1 MQAATE
7 ALWPWL
13 VVAGMGALHGLNP
26 ASGWAI
32 AAAWG
37 LHARSRAQA
46 WWALLPIALGHAA
59 SVALVAVAVVYGLS
73 FNRTAI
79 QILVATLLFVVL
91 ALHLRRRNA
100 SPRRGTSGTAGL
112 ALGSFLMAGAHGA
125 GLMLVPALVP
135 LCLGTGPFSEAAAAR
150 PLALALAALGVHM
163 AAMLLVTGAMA
174 AGACA
179 GAARLTHLTTVALKA
194 LREAGAQRCVPPS
207 SFSNLSKPMIP
218 VRREHAATA
227 SVPTSHPTQTTP

>member
-1 MQAATE
+1 MQAPTDT
-7 ALWPWL
+7 LWPWL

-59 SVALVAVAVVYGLS
+59 SVALMAVAVVYGWS
-73 FNRTAI
+73 FDRTVLQLLA
-79 QILVATLLFVVL
+79 ATLLVIVV
-91 ALHLRRRNA
+91 ALRLRRRKA
-100 SPRRGTSGTAGL
+100 SPHRGTSDTAGL

-135 LCLGTGPFSEAAAAR
+135 LCLGTGPPVSEAATVR
-150 PLALALAALGVHM
+150 PLALALAAVSIHM
-163 AAMLLVTGAMA
+163 AAMLLVTGIMA
-174 AGACA
+174 AGVCA
-179 GAARLTHLTTVALKA
+179 GANRLTRLTGAAWKA
-194 LREAGAQRCVPPS
+194 RRAAGAPRGVPLS
-207 SFSNLSKPMIP
+207 SNLSKPETP
-218 VRREHAATA
+218 DRHEHAATA
-227 SVPTSHPTQTTP
+227 SEPASHPFQAST

>member
-26 ASGWAI
+26 ASGWAM

-37 LHARSRAQA
+37 LHVRSRAQA

-59 SVALVAVAVVYGLS
+59 SVALVAVAVVYGWS
-73 FNRTAI
+73 FDRTTL
-79 QILVATLLFVVL
+79 QILAATLLVAVL
-91 ALHLRRRNA
+91 ALHLRRRKT
-100 SPRRGTSGTAGL
+100 SPRRGPSGTAGL
-112 ALGSFLMAGAHGA
+112 ALGSFLMAGAHCA

-135 LCLGTGPFSEAAAAR
+135 LCLGTGPVGEAGAAG
-150 PLALALAALGVHM
+150 PLALALAAIGVHM

-179 GAARLTHLTTVALKA
+179 GAARLRHLSGAALTVWRA
-194 LREAGAQRCVPPS
+194 AGSSKRAPPS
-207 SFSNLSKPMIP
+207 SFSKLSKSMTPC
-218 VRREHAATA
+218 RSERAATA
-227 SVPTSHPTQTTP
+227 SETTSHPTQTIP